1 VGSHLHAAPARVLLS
16 GELKNHNHQNDDD
29 EDTDNGSDN
38 SSVHGQ
44 DLLSSLRGTRV
55 PLA

>member
-1 VGSHLHAAPARVLLS
+1 MAGVLLS

-29 EDTDNGSDN
+29 EDTDNRSDN

-55 PLA
+55 SLA